1 MATRNA
7 GQRHLCFAFKKRGDF
22 MKKIVLLLLAVS
34 LCLPL
39 SIKNSMALEV
49 GSKSKVNLC
58 EQEKTKKDPALYKRL
73 GCGASGNKTTTS
85 GAGSTSGTT
94 DSTKSGSSEHSSVR
108 GTINAG
114 GDFIAP
120 KLSEKDSK
128 TTDPKPKP
136 KSVAPKLNK

>member
-1 MATRNA
+1 MAVRSA
-7 GQRHLCFAFKKRGDF
+7 SRRHLYFVFKKRGDF
-22 MKKIVLLLLAVS
+22 MKKIVLILLAVS
-34 LCLPL
+34 LCLSL
-39 SIKNSMALEV
+39 SVKNSLALEV

-58 EQEKTKKDPALYKRL
+58 DQEKTKKDPELYKRL
-73 GCGASGNKTTTS
+73 GCGSSGNKATTS
-85 GAGSTSGTT
+85 GAGSTSRKT

-120 KLSEKDSK
+120 KLSDKDSK